1 MENVFL
7 GVETGPEWNNSHG
20 HWNSGNNR
28 KFPDLKKKK
37 VLKQIEILKSYIN
50 FEFLVLLSC

>member
-37 VLKQIEILKSYIN
+37 FWNK
-50 FEFLVLLSC
+50 